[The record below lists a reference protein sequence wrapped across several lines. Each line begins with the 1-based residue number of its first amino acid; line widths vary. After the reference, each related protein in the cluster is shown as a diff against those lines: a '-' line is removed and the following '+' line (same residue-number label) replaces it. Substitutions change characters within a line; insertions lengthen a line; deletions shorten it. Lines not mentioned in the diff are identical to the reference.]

1 MPAENQKPLGSGFG
15 KDTPA
20 MEVIQGIDL
29 SGKNAI
35 VTGGYSGI
43 GVETVRALASAGAK
57 VVVPV
62 RNREK
67 ANENLAGVEGDIE
80 IADMDLADLDSVSK
94 FGAEMREKFD
104 HLDLLINNAG
114 VMASPLFR
122 VGPGWEG
129 QFGTNHMGHF
139 ALTKELI
146 PVLEKADAPRVVAL
160 SSTAHKI
167 SDIRWDDPNF
177 NTGEYDKWQAYGQAK
192 TANSL
197 FAVELDKRMQEFGG
211 RAYAVHPG
219 GIMTDLGRH
228 LTEEDRKAMDM
239 TDDEGNLTPEARAA
253 FKSVEA
259 GGATAVWAAT
269 SPALADKG
277 GLYCENCDVAQLA
290 GEEAVR
296 FGLVEPHAVDEASAE
311 RLWKM
316 SEQMLAEAREA
327 A

>member
-1 MPAENQKPLGSGFG
+1 MALSDQTPLGSGFG

-20 MEVIQGIDL
+20 MEVIAGIDL
-29 SGKNAI
+29 SNKKVI

-43 GVETVRALASAGAK
+43 GVETVRALASVGAE
-57 VVVPV
+57 VIVPT

-67 ANENLAGVEGDIE
+67 ADKTLAGVAGTITLM
-80 IADMDLADLDSVSK
+80 DMDLADIASVRAFAS
-94 FGAEMREKFD
+94 AVVEKWD

-139 ALTKELI
+139 ALTKALM
-146 PVLEKADAPRVVAL
+146 PLLEKASAPRVVAL
-160 SSTAHKI
+160 SSTAHKR
-167 SDIRWDDPNF
+167 SDIRWHDIQFDSDP
-177 NTGEYDKWQAYGQAK
+177 YDKWESYGQAK
-192 TANSL
+192 TANAL
-197 FAVELDKRMQEFGG
+197 FAVALDKRMRGFGG
-211 RAYAVHPG
+211 RAFSVHPG

-228 LTEEDRKAMDM
+228 LTADDRAAMGF
-239 TDDEGNLTPEARAA
+239 TDAEGNLLPDVAKM

-269 SPALADKG
+269 SPLLADKG
-277 GLYCENCDVAQLA
+277 GMYCEDCDVAGLD
-290 GEEAVR
+290 GEEPQR
-296 FGLVEPHAVDEASAE
+296 FRLLQPHAVNEESAE
-311 RLWKM
+311 RLWEI
-316 SEQMLAEAREA
+316 SETLLAA